1 MHKNVQKLYAKLRRI
16 MRKNV
21 QILMIIYVQNLYVN
35 GAKFVCKT
43 AQNLCVKLC
52 RTMCKTVQNCVTLS
66 DMAHVK
72 YFLMHYCVHII
83 SGET

>member
-1 MHKNVQKLYAKLRRI
+1 MCRNCMQNWAELCIKMCRFWWLSTCKI
-16 MRKNV
+16 
-21 QILMIIYVQNLYVN
+21 VQNLYVN

-52 RTMCKTVQNCVTLS
+52 RIMCKTVQNCVTLS